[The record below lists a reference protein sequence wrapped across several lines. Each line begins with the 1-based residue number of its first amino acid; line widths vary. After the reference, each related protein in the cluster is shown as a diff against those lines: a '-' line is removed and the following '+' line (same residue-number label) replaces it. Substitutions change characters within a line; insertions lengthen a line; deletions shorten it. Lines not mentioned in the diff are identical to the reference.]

1 MKEESEIFKQD
12 ATIRVEDNIIYV
24 ALQCDYGDGLK
35 WYSGIIYDKKETAIN
50 LKKRLLSNG
59 FKSVVISGKKNE

>member
-35 WYSGIIYDKKETAIN
+35 WYSGIIYDKKETVEN
-50 LKKRLLSNG
+50 VKKRLSTNG
-59 FKSVVISGKKNE
+59 FKEVTVLK